1 MLFSRAS
8 LRPGLDA
15 DAFTAVKNGAAEGA
29 LAASIDRNVFPGTQG
44 GPLMQVVAGKAVAL
58 KLAAEEPFRSDQRR
72 TVENAQVMAE
82 TLAAEAPGWSRAAPT
97 TT

>member
-1 MLFSRAS
+1 
-8 LRPGLDA
+8 
-15 DAFTAVKNGAAEGA
+15 
-29 LAASIDRNVFPGTQG
+29 
-44 GPLMQVVAGKAVAL
+44 MQVVAGKAVAL
-58 KLAAEEPFRSDQRR
+58 KLAAEPFRSDQRR